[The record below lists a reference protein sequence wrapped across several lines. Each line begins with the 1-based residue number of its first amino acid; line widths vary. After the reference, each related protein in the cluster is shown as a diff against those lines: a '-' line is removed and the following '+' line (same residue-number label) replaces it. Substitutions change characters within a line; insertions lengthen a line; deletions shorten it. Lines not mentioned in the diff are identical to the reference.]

1 MNVFDRSGRCQAW
14 ISRAACRAG
23 ALQATGVDRA
33 VFFPDPR
40 IEGADSSA
48 KAVCAG
54 CPVATECLLRALSEG
69 IPHGVFGGLNETERQ
84 LITVTPSLLVALR
97 VLLLADRLPQR
108 ITLAVFAEFG
118 FGRPRGIPA
127 DLRVVEPGRQ
137 RGGYQRESLV
147 GWSATVVDAWIATG
161 KCPDV
166 LRERLVDLVGRYAL
180 VPAS

>member
-14 ISRAACRAG
+14 LGRAACHPMASRP
-23 ALQATGVDRA
+23 VDPA

-40 IEGADSSA
+40 VDGADGPA

-69 IPHGVFGGLNETERQ
+69 IPHGVFGGLNEAERQ
-84 LITVTPSLLVALR
+84 LITVTPGLLVALR

-108 ITLAVFAEFG
+108 ITLRVFAEFG

-127 DLRVVEPGRQ
+127 ELRVVEPGRQ

-147 GWSATVVDAWIATG
+147 GWSARVVDEYICSG
-161 KCPDV
+161 RCPDV
-166 LRERLVDLVGRYAL
+166 LVDRLGDLVARYAL
-180 VPAS
+180 VSAS